1 MKNYFLALAFSI
13 LLVSLFS
20 ITSFAD
26 NKKIN
31 VKEVSIFK
39 DGHVFVLHEGNLPT
53 DNDGNVLIDYLP
65 SPILGTFWA
74 YSADTNAKLTGV
86 VTGRKKISI
95 ERTTLSLDGLLAAN
109 IGAEVVITEKPVGIN
124 NPINSY
130 SAVILGIPTRSSEEL
145 ATTSPPNSLEQLSQ
159 KSDLVLLKTNNGT
172 KVLPISQIQDITF
185 KNSFNN
191 KLPEEEFRNQM
202 TLKLDWGKQKSASSA
217 EVGLVYVQKGI
228 TWIPSYKINLDGNGN
243 ATIKLQAT
251 LVNELIDL
259 NDVTTNLVVGV
270 PTFAFK
276 DNIDPIALQQAVS
289 QVAFNSNFARNNSVS
304 VSNFD
309 NNLINSQRAINS
321 QVISPR
327 TEEAETDISSYNPT
341 SQQTEDLYIFKLKNI
356 TLKKGER
363 SVFTIAEHTFK
374 YKDVYTLDI
383 PFAPPTEIL
392 RNINSQQQL
401 EIAKAMREAK
411 VIHKIRI
418 TNNSNQPFTTA
429 PALITSNDRVLAE
442 GMLTYTAT
450 GATTDL
456 EITKAINIL
465 TKKTDTEIKRTPNA
479 IRWHSDDY
487 TKVDLSSTLK
497 LTNLYNQPVY
507 LEVNRYILGAIDTK
521 SENTEL
527 TNINVLEDNSFFGF
541 GSNDSY
547 YYNWSNWFN
556 LNGIGKLTWKTTL
569 EPGKSVT
576 FDYSWHYFVR

>member
-507 LEVNRYILGAIDTK
+507 LEVNRYILAAIPG
-521 SENTEL
+521 
-527 TNINVLEDNSFFGF
+527 LEI
-541 GSNDSY
+541 DS
-547 YYNWSNWFN
+547 
-556 LNGIGKLTWKTTL
+556 
-569 EPGKSVT
+569 
-576 FDYSWHYFVR
+576 